1 MPTSGKRSLCFVPNR
16 SDLALHKMKG
26 VKPEK
31 KPALQYVPRTHR
43 LTGQLEV
50 GVPDMLE
57 AAQKQSNVPK

>member
-1 MPTSGKRSLCFVPNR
+1 
-16 SDLALHKMKG
+16 MKG